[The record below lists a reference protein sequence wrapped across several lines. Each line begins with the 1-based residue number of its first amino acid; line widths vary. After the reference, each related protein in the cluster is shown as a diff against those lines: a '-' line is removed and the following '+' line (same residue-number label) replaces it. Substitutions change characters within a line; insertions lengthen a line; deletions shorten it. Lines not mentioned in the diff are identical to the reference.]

1 MTTMTEKPGKVADAS
16 TEASASD
23 KGTTGE
29 KGKKGKKGKKK
40 KLIIG
45 LVLVVVL
52 AGVAKVEFLSPKKD
66 SHAAVVAEPGPL
78 VPLDAV
84 TVNLAGGHYLR
95 VGVTVQFTDKVSAT
109 APPDG
114 APALD
119 QVIAYFTGQDGTPLQ
134 TSAGLEAAKEG
145 LQKKITGVYPKEPV
159 YDVLFTSFVVQ

>member
-16 TEASASD
+16 SDASASD
-23 KGTTGE
+23 KAT
-29 KGKKGKKGKKK
+29 KGKGKKGKKK

-119 QVIAYFTGQDGTPLQ
+119 QVIAYFTGQDGAPLQ
-134 TSAGLEAAKEG
+134 TSAGLEKAKEG
-145 LQKKITGVYPKEPV
+145 LKKKITDVYPKDPV